1 MLAASLLRYT
11 TEYEA
16 SDIWEE
22 KMSNLL
28 NRTIAYFDL
37 QSESRD
43 IAELEGKGEATLTVF
58 PQYVALVVG
67 ITVQPYFEK
76 YRATSSWDF
85 SASTFFGWLVFAIIT
100 GLVLFPGAYRSAFN
114 PKQPR
119 FVQFCVIFTVGMGW
133 KSLLDTGLKVSQ
145 AIGN

>member
-1 MLAASLLRYT
+1 
-11 TEYEA
+11 
-16 SDIWEE
+16 
-22 KMSNLL
+22 MSNLL

-37 QSESRD
+37 QSARRGD
-43 IAELEGKGEATLTVF
+43 AALEGKGEATLTVF
-58 PQYVALVVG
+58 PQYVALVLG

-76 YRATSSWDF
+76 YRATSSWDI
-85 SASTFFGWLVFAIIT
+85 SAGSFFGWLVFAILT

-114 PKQPR
+114 PKQPK

-145 AIGN
+145 TIGH